1 MTENVVLWETDS
13 WVLDHKSFF
22 FSQFIIYVRTSI
34 NFQICGTNNLK
45 DNYIFVDAL
54 ICEVQSNSVL

>member
-1 MTENVVLWETDS
+1 MWYYGKQTPEFWITN
-13 WVLDHKSFF
+13 HFF